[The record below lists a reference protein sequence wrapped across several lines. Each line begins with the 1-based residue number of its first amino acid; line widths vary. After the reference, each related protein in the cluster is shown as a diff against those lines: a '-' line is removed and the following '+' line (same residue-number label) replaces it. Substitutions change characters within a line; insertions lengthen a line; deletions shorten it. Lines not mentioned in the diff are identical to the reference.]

1 VTNWHRG
8 TAQFIGRG
16 VKHESKNLSDRPTA
30 FVIVA
35 IK

>member
-1 VTNWHRG
+1 MTKWQRG
-8 TAQFIGRG
+8 SVQFVGRG
-16 VKHESKNLSDRPTA
+16 VKHESKNLSTRPTE